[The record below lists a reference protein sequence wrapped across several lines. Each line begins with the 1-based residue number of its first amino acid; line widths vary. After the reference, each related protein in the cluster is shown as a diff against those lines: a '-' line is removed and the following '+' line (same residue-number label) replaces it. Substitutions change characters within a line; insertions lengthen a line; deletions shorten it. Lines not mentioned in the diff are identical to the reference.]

1 MTSATA
7 ARSAP
12 EKNSGPSDF
21 SREVLRSFLQD
32 RSPTSNERWRR
43 WCTGLIGGGHL
54 SASDLLDW
62 WTEVVEFDP
71 VLRRHVT
78 RPVTVQDGT
87 VVVAG
92 SGKEQFKTFNVSTAA
107 AILAAAAGTP
117 VVKGVSRSVSAI
129 SGAADILD
137 VLRMRPVIDP
147 AGIPDALQRH
157 NIAFVSYPLFC
168 PRYAD
173 RYDGV
178 FNSINPASFFM
189 PVATLCVSA
198 SRFLFGLAHPDV
210 ELSARA
216 LRAIRPDVVAGTVV
230 STDLTDGE
238 TVDEYCGVGTVRLAR
253 ANAELV
259 DSTTR
264 AKSAPATGWRTAVAH
279 RPTHAANAAL
289 AAEALAPG
297 GDSPATSLVE
307 LNAAL
312 IVGPDALTDDSLD
325 RVRHARRSGGA
336 IRLLRAL
343 SESR

>member
-1 MTSATA
+1 MA
-7 ARSAP
+7 
-12 EKNSGPSDF
+12 
-21 SREVLRSFLQD
+21 
-32 RSPTSNERWRR
+32 
-43 WCTGLIGGGHL
+43 
-54 SASDLLDW
+54 
-62 WTEVVEFDP
+62 
-71 VLRRHVT
+71 
-78 RPVTVQDGT
+78 
-87 VVVAG
+87 VAG
-92 SGKEQFKTFNVSTAA
+92 SGKEHFKTFNVSTAA

-137 VLRMRPVIDP
+137 VLRIRPVIDP
-147 AGIPDALQRH
+147 AGIPGALQRH
-157 NIAFVSYPLFC
+157 NIAFVPYPLFC

-178 FNSINPASFFM
+178 FDAINPASFFM

-216 LRAIRPDVVAGTVV
+216 LQAIRPDVAAGTVV

-253 ANAELV
+253 VKAELV
-259 DSTTR
+259 DATTR
-264 AKSAPATGWRTAVAH
+264 AKSGPATAWRTAVAH

-297 GDSPATSLVE
+297 DDSPATSLVE

-312 IVGPDALTDDSLD
+312 IVGPGALTDDSLD
-325 RVRHARRSGGA
+325 RVRHTRRSGGA

>member
-12 EKNSGPSDF
+12 ETNSGPSDF
-21 SREVLRSFLQD
+21 SRDVLRSFLQD

-43 WCTGLIGGGHL
+43 WCTGLIRGGHL

-137 VLRMRPVIDP
+137 VLRIRPVIEP

-178 FNSINPASFFM
+178 FDAINPASFFM

-216 LRAIRPDVVAGTVV
+216 LRAIRPDVAAGTVV

-259 DSTTR
+259 DATTR
-264 AKSAPATGWRTAVAH
+264 ARSAPTAGWRTAVAH
-279 RPTHAANAAL
+279 RPTHVANAAL

-297 GDSPATSLVE
+297 DDSPATSLVE

-312 IVGPDALTDDSLD
+312 IVGPGAPTDDSLE

-336 IRLLRAL
+336 VRLIRAL